1 LQTSRSVVQTSRSV
15 LQISRTIAGDGAR
28 AFQASAREPHASAC
42 FAKAMH
48 FFTSSI
54 GLPAPRYSYST

>member
-1 LQTSRSVVQTSRSV
+1 MDADDICLPQRLQHQVDFMQSHPEAV
-15 LQISRTIAGDGAR
+15 LLGGA
-28 AFQASAREPHASAC
+28 HASAC
-42 FAKAMH
+42 FANAMH